1 MSIYSITCGDLTYY
15 GSTTQPLFQR
25 KAEHKYAHKC
35 RKGWYRSSLVFAK
48 AEETNSKV
56 VMSIVENVEGTYA
69 DLIEREKWFIA
80 NNECVNRKAMSLA
93 EKNERRRQKYLEKKI
108 KSLPII

>member
-35 RKGWYRSSLVFAK
+35 RKGWYRSSLVFTK

-56 VMSIVENVEGTYA
+56 VVAVVENVEGTYE
-69 DLIEREKWFIA
+69 DLIEREKWFI
-80 NNECVNRKAMSLA
+80 NNHECVNRKAMSLA
-93 EKNERRRQKYLEKKI
+93 EKKERRHQKYLARKI
-108 KSLPII
+108 KSSVTI

>member
-35 RKGWYRSSLVFAK
+35 RKGLYRSSLVFEN
-48 AEETNSKV
+48 AEKTNSKV
-56 VMSIVENVEGTYA
+56 VVAVVEKVEGTYE

-80 NNECVNRKAMSLA
+80 NNECVNKKAMSLA
-93 EKNERRRQKYLEKKI
+93 EKKERRRQKYLDTKI
-108 KSLPII
+108 KSSDII

>member
-1 MSIYSITCGDLTYY
+1 MSIYSITCGELTYY
-15 GSTTQPLFQR
+15 GSTTQPLSQR

-35 RKGWYRSSLVFAK
+35 RKGLYRSSLVFSK

-56 VMSIVENVEGTYA
+56 VVAVVENVEGTYE

-80 NNECVNRKAMSLA
+80 NNECVNQKAMSLA
-93 EKNERRRQKYLEKKI
+93 ERKKRRHESYLVKKL
-108 KSLPII
+108 KSSVSI

>member
-56 VMSIVENVEGTYA
+56 EMSIVENVEGTIA
-69 DLIEREKWFIA
+69 DLLEREKWFIA

-93 EKNERRRQKYLEKKI
+93 ERNERRRQNYLARKI
-108 KSLPII
+108 KSSDTI

>member
-15 GSTTQPLFQR
+15 GSTTQPLYQR

-35 RKGWYRSSLVFAK
+35 RKGWYRSSLVFDK

-56 VMSIVENVEGTYA
+56 VVAIVEKVNGTYA
-69 DLIEREKWFIA
+69 DLIKREKWFID
-80 NNECVNRKAMSLA
+80 NNNCVNKKPMTLEEKKQRRK
-93 EKNERRRQKYLEKKI
+93 EKYLEQKL
-108 KSLPII
+108 KSQDTI